1 MEEADCL
8 GDRIGIMSHGK
19 MMCVGSSEYLKH
31 KYGEGYNLV
40 IVKNNREDNVKLE
53 SFITSKIKGAKKLQE
68 VSTEATFLLPK
79 KAIQDFKEFFPEFD
93 RKLEELDVSSYGLSM
108 TTLEEVFLRVEKEG
122 QEQFKEIQRKKS
134 IKQKHDS
141 SG

>member
-19 MMCVGSSEYLKH
+19 MMCCGSSEYLKN

-40 IVKNNREDNVKLE
+40 VVKNGREDNFALE
-53 SFITSKIKGAKKLQE
+53 DYILKAIPGAKKLQE

-79 KAIQDFKEFFPEFD
+79 SAIDKFKNFFPQLD
-93 RKLEELDVSSYGLSM
+93 SMLNELDVSSYGLSM

-122 QEQFKEIQRKKS
+122 QEQFKVENQS
-134 IKQKHDS
+134 HHHQHHNA
-141 SG
+141 

>member
-19 MMCVGSSEYLKH
+19 MMCCGSSEYLKN

-40 IVKNNREDNVKLE
+40 VVKNGREDNVALE
-53 SFITSKIKGAKKLQE
+53 DFILNSIPGSQKLQE

-79 KAIQDFKEFFPEFD
+79 TAVDTFKDFFPKFD
-93 RKLEELDVSSYGLSM
+93 DNLANLDCSSYGLSM
-108 TTLEEVFLRVEKEG
+108 ATLEEVFLRVEK
-122 QEQFKEIQRKKS
+122 
-134 IKQKHDS
+134 
-141 SG
+141 